1 MARLRD
7 TLRLVYVLT
16 LWTGYGLAAALW
28 VAGRPEWNLPLAV
41 AVGMTIMAVG
51 VGTRRNKV

>member
-1 MARLRD
+1 MAKLCD
-7 TLRLVYVLT
+7 TLRLVYALT
-16 LWTGYGLAAALW
+16 LWTGYAVAAALY